1 MTSTHAAVHAGA
13 FFRIGSVV
21 EPTSADVL
29 DMEAEF
35 AAGLV
40 GGSIAL
46 SFGLAFGVLRL
57 TLRTMAASA
66 VTASTRSK

>member
-1 MTSTHAAVHAGA
+1 VQ
-13 FFRIGSVV
+13 
-21 EPTSADVL
+21 PTSADEL
-29 DMEAEF
+29 GMETEF

-66 VTASTRSK
+66 VAATTRAK

>member
-1 MTSTHAAVHAGA
+1 VQA
-13 FFRIGSVV
+13 
-21 EPTSADVL
+21 TSADEL
-29 DMEAEF
+29 GMEAEF

-46 SFGLAFGVLRL
+46 SFGLAFGLLRL

-66 VTASTRSK
+66 VTATTRTK

>member
-1 MTSTHAAVHAGA
+1 
-13 FFRIGSVV
+13 V

-57 TLRTMAASA
+57 TLRTMGASA